1 MASSLQK
8 DCYGLANKNP
18 NMPLDNLARLDEIN
32 EDSRA
37 LRMGAD
43 MMGEKIM
50 IIGATLI
57 KQNKFKRSAE
67 ERLDAIE
74 NTLRKKLDSAEFIAS
89 HDKLES

>member
-1 MASSLQK
+1 
-8 DCYGLANKNP
+8 
-18 NMPLDNLARLDEIN
+18 
-32 EDSRA
+32 
-37 LRMGAD
+37 

-89 HDKLES
+89 HDKLET